1 MTTVFNRD
9 WDTKTN
15 KLFLGDALGLAD
27 LINVKYPKLE
37 ELALLQRSQFWV
49 ETEVSMEQDK
59 KQWPTLSKVHQ
70 DITLL
75 NLSWQTMTD
84 SFISRAPEACIKPLV
99 SRPELE
105 GMLRQWAYFEDLHSR
120 AYANIIREMLPD
132 PATFIDTVTKNE
144 HAYARIANSV
154 EILDELHEVGQYF
167 LAVRDNLGQNVYPD
181 DEYDKVTTE
190 CQEALAKTFY
200 AVYGLEAMQFYAS
213 FACTFA
219 LAEQDV
225 LPGVAKNLQLIAK
238 DEAIHTVMSS
248 EILKLMY
255 EEFDPEVMARAKAA
269 APQLLRETLESE
281 VEWAKFIFS
290 EGRSIVGLNAELLTD
305 YLYYVGYRAFKAVGI
320 EWPSDLPVITR
331 HPIPWIENW
340 LDTAAQ
346 QVAPQEMQIT
356 NYRVGQLEG
365 STEESVD
372 NFANEFGDMF

>member
-15 KLFLGDALGLAD
+15 KLFLGEALGLSD

-84 SFISRAPEACIKPLV
+84 SLISRAPEACIKPLV

-105 GMLRQWAYFEDLHSR
+105 SMLRQWSYFEDLHSR

-167 LAVRDNLGQNVYPD
+167 LAVRDNRGQNVYPD

-255 EEFDPEVMARAKAA
+255 EEFDPEVMERAKAS

-305 YLYYVGYRAFKAVGI
+305 YLYYVGYRAFKAIGI